1 LISFAPILVLLIY
14 LSIFGFII
22 YFLIN
27 ILQFMRRKNDN
38 DLLLLQKIDEL
49 AKKLDELK
57 REMEE
62 TNRICCSV
70 YC

>member
-57 REMEE
+57 RDGG
-62 TNRICCSV
+62 N
-70 YC
+70 

>member
-1 LISFAPILVLLIY
+1 LISFAPILALLIY

-27 ILQFMRRKNDN
+27 ILQLMRRKNDN

-57 REMEE
+57 RDGG
-62 TNRICCSV
+62 N
-70 YC
+70 

>member
-27 ILQFMRRKNDN
+27 ILQFMRRKNEN

-57 REMEE
+57 RDGG
-62 TNRICCSV
+62 N
-70 YC
+70 

>member
-1 LISFAPILVLLIY
+1 MISFAPILVLLIY
-14 LSIFGFII
+14 LSVFGFII

-27 ILQFMRRKNDN
+27 ILQFMRRKNHN

-57 REMEE
+57 KDKR
-62 TNRICCSV
+62 S
-70 YC
+70 

>member
-1 LISFAPILVLLIY
+1 LISFAPILILLIY

-22 YFLIN
+22 YLLIN

-57 REMEE
+57 KDKR
-62 TNRICCSV
+62 S
-70 YC
+70 

>member
-27 ILQFMRRKNDN
+27 ILQLRRRKNDN

-57 REMEE
+57 RDGG
-62 TNRICCSV
+62 N
-70 YC
+70 